1 MTEQVIDDVMRN
13 AQVWSNTGKNYASIV
28 GNVFADYP
36 MTNIYFFEP
45 LFFSHIVPLSNPANT
60 LILLCICSANL
71 KSEGQFWQ
79 ESRKSFKFGF
89 WQTLLAEF

>member
-1 MTEQVIDDVMRN
+1 MSSTKVTNPELTKIGDV
-13 AQVWSNTGKNYASIV
+13 
-28 GNVFADYP
+28 
-36 MTNIYFFEP
+36 
-45 LFFSHIVPLSNPANT
+45 VPLSNPVNT

-79 ESRKSFKFGF
+79 ESRKTFKFGF